1 MNDRISI
8 EGIDKAALLA
18 ALYNN
23 AAPLGLG
30 WLHYQPEP
38 MTTEQAQKLLE
49 ETQSFD
55 YLHGRCLKIS
65 LSDDTL
71 YTRLYDRDNGGDGTA
86 ARIIESLRVPA

>member
-1 MNDRISI
+1 MADRIFI

-30 WLHYQPEP
+30 WLQARSPLSIE
-38 MTTEQAQKLLE
+38 EAQKLLE

-55 YLHGRCLKIS
+55 YLYGRPLKIS
-65 LSDDTL
+65 LDGDER